1 MIPRRYTVRFGSTA
15 LQRVRAHPR
24 LGSRSLGWSAW
35 TLVLVL
41 AVAGAAAAEVFCHEE
56 HAVDEHCAVCQ
67 LPHPPAAEPSGSL
80 QFGFADAADPLEQA
94 CEVVRVSSRL
104 YLRQP
109 ARAPPA

>member
-1 MIPRRYTVRFGSTA
+1 MR
-15 LQRVRAHPR
+15 RVRTHPR
-24 LGSRSLGWSAW
+24 PARRSLGWSAW

-56 HAVDEHCAVCQ
+56 HAVDELCAVCQ
-67 LPHPPAAEPSGSL
+67 LPHQPAAEPSGSW
-80 QFGFADAADPLEQA
+80 QIGFADVVDPLGQVH
-94 CEVVRVSSRL
+94 EVLRAPSRL

>member
-1 MIPRRYTVRFGSTA
+1 MR
-15 LQRVRAHPR
+15 RVRTHPR
-24 LGSRSLGWSAW
+24 PAWRSLGWSAW
-35 TLVLVL
+35 IVVLVL

-67 LPHPPAAEPSGSL
+67 VPHQPAADLSGSL
-80 QFGFADAADPLEQA
+80 QIGFADAADPLEQA
-94 CEVVRVSSRL
+94 REIVRAPSRL

>member
-1 MIPRRYTVRFGSTA
+1 MR
-15 LQRVRAHPR
+15 RVRTHPR
-24 LGSRSLGWSAW
+24 HAGRSLGWSAW
-35 TLVLVL
+35 IAVLVL

-67 LPHPPAAEPSGSL
+67 LPHQPAADLSGSL
-80 QFGFADAADPLEQA
+80 QIGSADAADPLEQA
-94 CEVVRVSSRL
+94 REIIRVPSRL

>member
-1 MIPRRYTVRFGSTA
+1 MRRASVPPGPAR
-15 LQRVRAHPR
+15 
-24 LGSRSLGWSAW
+24 RSLGWSAW

-56 HAVDEHCAVCQ
+56 HPVDEHCAVCQ
-67 LPHPPAAEPSGSL
+67 LPHQPAAELSGSL
-80 QFGFADAADPLEQA
+80 QIGFAEAANSLDQA
-94 CEVVRVSSRL
+94 REVVRVPSRL